1 MGIDYANFLTL
12 SEFIFPQEIRAKIDA
27 KKDGKLLQTS
37 INLQHNKIE
46 VLDQSPGFTFSIPKS
61 YVPK

>member
-1 MGIDYANFLTL
+1 M
-12 SEFIFPQEIRAKIDA
+12 FPQEIRTKIDA

-46 VLDQSPGFTFSIPKS
+46 VLEQSPGFLFSIPKS